1 LLRPADQRPVRP
13 PGAVNGDMKMK
24 KLFAALL
31 AAAVVLPAYA
41 QMKDDKMA
49 KDKMGGME
57 KKDSVAKKDGM
68 AKKDKMKKQD
78 AMKKKEGM

>member
-1 LLRPADQRPVRP
+1 VRP

-24 KLFAALL
+24 KVFAALL

-41 QMKDDKMA
+41 QMDKME

-57 KKDSVAKKDGM
+57 KKDSMAKKDGM
-68 AKKDKMKKQD
+68 AKKDKMKKKD
-78 AMKKKEGM
+78 KMDKSGAMSKGGMQK